1 MNIFDANQQGFFQ
14 SDLNCYYYSPK
25 TPYSMPSL
33 FSQKTLLRLLCLSL
47 SGLMITPLTTHADD
61 NGKALYKQH
70 CAACHSNSGK
80 GGIGLPLSTPSVIES
95 LPDSYIRKTII
106 QGRPGRIMPAF
117 DQLKENDVTAI
128 IGYMRLWG
136 EQKVS
141 DDTASIKGNPLQGKA
156 VYQKNCVSC
165 HGKNLEGNNLG
176 TGVTFSRERTL
187 PIMPPALN
195 NAGFLDAASDGML
208 KYSILH
214 GRAGTPM
221 PSFSEMLSEAQVND
235 VVSFIRAAHKQQ
247 TKPPVDEDAL
257 SLIYDSPLAFD
268 ETVDAVRSTIS
279 AYNFRTFPDRY
290 VEQGLTDEF
299 SSNKKQ
305 VIIRF
310 CNFNKLYDAIRIEP
324 RIGTILPCKI
334 TIFETEEGE
343 VKLVAV
349 NIKRYGS
356 LFNNAQ
362 LDKALE
368 SISETYEEIID
379 EVTL

>member
-1 MNIFDANQQGFFQ
+1 MLHQ
-14 SDLNCYYYSPK
+14 SHRAA
-25 TPYSMPSL
+25 
-33 FSQKTLLRLLCLSL
+33 LLRFTCLCLS
-47 SGLMITPLTTHADD
+47 GLIISPVSLHADES
-61 NGKALYKQH
+61 GYALFKQH

-95 LPDSYIRKTII
+95 LPDAYIKKTII

-117 DQLKENDVTAI
+117 DQLKSAEVDAI
-128 IGYMRLWG
+128 IGHMRLWG

-141 DDTASIKGNPLQGKA
+141 NDTTEVKGNPLQGKA
-156 VYQKNCVSC
+156 VYQQHCASC

-176 TGVTFSRERTL
+176 MGVTFSRERTL

-195 NAGFLDAASDGML
+195 NAGFLDAASDEML
-208 KYSILH
+208 KYTISH
-214 GRAGTPM
+214 GREGTPM
-221 PSFSEMLSEAQVND
+221 PSFSDTLSDTQVND
-235 VVSFIRAAHKQQ
+235 VIRYIRAAHKQQ
-247 TKPPVDEDAL
+247 AKPPVDENAL
-257 SLIYDSPLAFD
+257 SLIYDSPMDFD

-334 TIFETEEGE
+334 TIFETEDGE
-343 VKLVAV
+343 VKLAAV
-349 NIKRYGS
+349 NIKRYGK

-362 LDKALE
+362 LDKALDI
-368 SISETYEEIID
+368 ISESYQEIID

>member
-1 MNIFDANQQGFFQ
+1 MKLIASRPTFTHLIYLCLLGA
-14 SDLNCYYYSPK
+14 
-25 TPYSMPSL
+25 L
-33 FSQKTLLRLLCLSL
+33 FSPSY
-47 SGLMITPLTTHADD
+47 ADEK
-61 NGKALYKQH
+61 GKQLYIQH
-70 CAACHSNSGK
+70 CAACHSNTGK

-95 LPDSYIRKTII
+95 LPNAYIRKTIT

-117 DQLKENDVTAI
+117 DQLKETDIDAI
-128 IGYMRLWG
+128 IDYLRLWG

-141 DDTASIKGNPLQGKA
+141 DDMTPIKGNPLLGK
-156 VYQKNCVSC
+156 VIYQEHCASC
-165 HGKNLEGNNLG
+165 HGKNREGNNLG

-195 NAGFLDAASDGML
+195 NAGFLDAASDEML
-208 KYSILH
+208 RYSILH
-214 GRAGTPM
+214 GRSGTPM
-221 PSFSEMLSEAQVND
+221 PSFKDTLSDEQIND
-235 VVSFIRAAHKQQ
+235 VVSYIRAAHKQQ
-247 TKPPVDEDAL
+247 AKPPVDEDAL
-257 SLIYDSPLAFD
+257 SLIYDSPLDFD

-299 SSNKKQ
+299 TSNKKQ

-310 CNFNKLYDAIRIEP
+310 CNFNQLYDAIRIEP

-334 TIFETEEGE
+334 TIFETEDGE
-343 VKLVAV
+343 VKLAAV

-362 LDKALE
+362 LNKALE
-368 SISETYEEIID
+368 AISESYQEIID

>member
-1 MNIFDANQQGFFQ
+1 MLLLLSRI
-14 SDLNCYYYSPK
+14 
-25 TPYSMPSL
+25 TPHYL
-33 FSQKTLLRLLCLSL
+33 IWLCLT
-47 SGLMITPLTTHADD
+47 GLIFSSTLHADE
-61 NGKALYKQH
+61 NGSALYKQH

-95 LPDSYIRKTII
+95 LPDSYIKKTII
-106 QGRPGRIMPAF
+106 QGRLGRIMPAF
-117 DQLKENDVTAI
+117 EQLKETEVDAI
-128 IGYMRLWG
+128 IRHMRLWG

-141 DDTASIKGNPLQGKA
+141 NDTTTIKGHPLQGKA
-156 VYQKNCVSC
+156 IYQQHCASC

-176 TGVTFSRERTL
+176 TGVTFSRDRTL

-195 NAGFLDAASDGML
+195 NAGFLDAASDEML

-214 GRAGTPM
+214 GRSGTPM
-221 PSFSEMLSEAQVND
+221 PSFSETLSEEQVND
-235 VVSFIRAAHKQQ
+235 VISFIRAAHKQQ
-247 TKPPVDEDAL
+247 AKPPVNEDAL
-257 SLIYDSPLAFD
+257 SLIYDSPLEFD

-334 TIFETEEGE
+334 TIFEMEDGE

-368 SISETYEEIID
+368 AISETYEEIID